1 MKLKI
6 LFVFS
11 FFIISQTIVAQS
23 LGGISLQDAVT
34 GKTQTIADLTDQKG
48 LVLIYFDLNCPFT
61 KMYEGR
67 IKALR
72 TKFSNQGFRFALIHS
87 DSKASA
93 EELKNYID
101 SSGMN
106 MPFFIQ
112 SGTEANQGLG
122 VVKIPEA
129 FLISKQEDIPTV
141 IYHGAIDN
149 NPQAENAVSE
159 RFLERA
165 INQFLGG
172 NMPSPSQVRATGC
185 NLRSF

>member
-1 MKLKI
+1 MNAKL
-6 LFVFS
+6 LLVFS
-11 FFIISQTIVAQS
+11 YLIISQSIVAQS
-23 LGGISLQDAVT
+23 LGDFALRDAVS
-34 GKTQTIADLTDQKG
+34 GKTQTIRDLTDQKG

-87 DSKASA
+87 DANES
-93 EELKNYID
+93 EEKLKNYID

-106 MPFFIQ
+106 MPFFLQTGI
-112 SGTEANQGLG
+112 EVNQGLG

-129 FLISKQEDIPTV
+129 FLIINQENIPTTV
-141 IYHGAIDN
+141 YHGAIDN
-149 NPQAENAVSE
+149 NPQAENAVTE
-159 RFLERA
+159 RYLERA
-165 INQFLGG
+165 IIQVLGG
-172 NMPSPSQVRATGC
+172 SLPSPSQVRASGC